1 VELSQFKK
9 WDLMSWSLI
18 FKVNTGEIFFFFF
31 YLVYSLYFNWS
42 LVPGAC
48 DEVLKV
54 THSSEGEERKEQSA
68 AGKSRE
74 EQKHSITSA
83 ITNCWKSS

>member
-1 VELSQFKK
+1 
-9 WDLMSWSLI
+9 
-18 FKVNTGEIFFFFF
+18 
-31 YLVYSLYFNWS
+31 
-42 LVPGAC
+42 VPGAC